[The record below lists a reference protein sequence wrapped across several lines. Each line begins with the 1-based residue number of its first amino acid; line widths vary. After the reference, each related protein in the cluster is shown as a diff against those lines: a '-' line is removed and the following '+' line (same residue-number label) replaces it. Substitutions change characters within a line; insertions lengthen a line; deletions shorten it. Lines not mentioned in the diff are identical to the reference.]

1 MSCEDNN
8 TEIKN
13 IIRETKVLNEIGLV
27 KCTIEILSKIIK
39 SSGLL
44 SSTLNTQKM
53 AGTTSSSE
61 YDVRKDMCEISC
73 LLLETLTEYLI
84 GPC

>member
-13 IIRETKVLNEIGLV
+13 IIRDTKVLNDIGLV
-27 KCTIEILSKIIK
+27 KCTIELLSKIIK

-44 SSTLNTQKM
+44 SLTLNTQKM
-53 AGTTSSSE
+53 GATT
-61 YDVRKDMCEISC
+61 
-73 LLLETLTEYLI
+73 
-84 GPC
+84 